1 MTGVIEY
8 LTDAE
13 GEMPAVE
20 RMMEY
25 GMLEDETKTHNKLIK
40 EECVEADPSN
50 EGIKIT
56 NLKMKYRLE
65 LPYALNGVN
74 IKPKEHVAIVGRTGS
89 GKSSL
94 AITLF
99 KLY

>member
-1 MTGVIEY
+1 M
-8 LTDAE
+8 
-13 GEMPAVE
+13 
-20 RMMEY
+20 R
-25 GMLEDETKTHNKLIK
+25 
-40 EECVEADPSN
+40 
-50 EGIKIT
+50 
-56 NLKMKYRLE
+56 YRPE
-65 LPYALNGVN
+65 LPFALNGVTIH